1 TIKILLIMQT
11 ISLFLILLIRECKD
25 SKQIRKLSING
36 EYEYNTILLNTKKYG
51 VDSIINPKE
60 YE

>member
-1 TIKILLIMQT
+1 MQT